1 MKYTFGNFAS
11 LKLLS
16 QLPDSGSSWQA
27 APRHISTLIA
37 EQTISNSFFISIL
50 FLQICLFALIFVLL
64 QKFARRRTRF
74 NSLPPPGEIY
84 ENQPRSGQSLYD
96 HLILDKSPAYIQSS
110 NFYYQA
116 QNLPSPHHSQQT
128 GSQHTPQSDTQNTPQ
143 PDSQHT
149 PQSATQ
155 KTTQPDSQHT
165 PEHEPHYAP
174 RHSFKPSAQHDLQHS
189 TQHSTQRSPQHI
201 VAPLALQKAGQQ
213 EAEEKNSNSEAN
225 HSSELIDAS
234 PLLEFSVIDPLVEQ
248 IDADRMTFNSAY
260 FACDKICDALFGKD
274 VDGAMLLIKRYGAM
288 PAVMSLVER
297 KLKRAS
303 INCHWRLYSHTG
315 VGELVLRNDK
325 FTLCFRSATDEFV
338 EAIVGRHTVSS
349 TREGN
354 SQFTPGLTQTASI
367 AR

>member
-27 APRHISTLIA
+27 APRQISTLIA

-64 QKFARRRTRF
+64 QKLARRRTRF

-84 ENQPRSGQSLYD
+84 ESQRLSGQSLYE
-96 HLILDKSPAYIQSS
+96 HLILDKSSAYIQSS

-116 QNLPSPHHSQQT
+116 QNLPSPNHSREKTPQPEFQPNPQQDLQQTQQPGSQQNLQP
-128 GSQHTPQSDTQNTPQ
+128 GSQHTIQ
-143 PDSQHT
+143 PGSR
-149 PQSATQ
+149 
-155 KTTQPDSQHT
+155 HT
-165 PEHEPHYAP
+165 PEHGSDYTPP
-174 RHSFKPSAQHDLQHS
+174 GIQHDLQHS
-189 TQHSTQRSPQHI
+189 PQNI
-201 VAPLALQKAGQQ
+201 ITPPASQKAGQLQ
-213 EAEEKNSNSEAN
+213 LEERNSSYEAN

-234 PLLEFSVIDPLVEQ
+234 PLLEFSVTELFSRR
-248 IDADRMTFNSAY
+248 IDADKMTFNAAY
-260 FACDKICDALFGKD
+260 FACDKICDALYAKD
-274 VDGAMLLIKRYGAM
+274 VNGAMLLIKRYGAM

-303 INCHWRLYSHTG
+303 INCHWRLYTHTG
-315 VGELVLRNDK
+315 VGELVLKNDK

-338 EAIVGRHTVSS
+338 EAIVGRHPVNGS
-349 TREGN
+349 REGN
-354 SQFTPGLTQTASI
+354 PEFIPGLTQTASI